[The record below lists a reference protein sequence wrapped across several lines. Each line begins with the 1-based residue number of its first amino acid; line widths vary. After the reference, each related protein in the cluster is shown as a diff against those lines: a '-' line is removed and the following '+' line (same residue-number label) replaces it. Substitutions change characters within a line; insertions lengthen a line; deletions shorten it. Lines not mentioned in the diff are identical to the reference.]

1 MKNFNKTVFS
11 VLLLLVA
18 LVFGHNAMAQ
28 WNGSGTQQTPYQITS
43 KADLATLATN
53 VNSGTNYNGTYFLL
67 TTDLTYTYTYAWN
80 STDGNA
86 AENNFIAIGGYG
98 HSFQGHFDGGGHTIS
113 GIRIYKNGTTT
124 SDELQGV
131 FGYLSNGSV
140 RNLTVADA
148 SITGYQQVGGIA
160 GCNSTGTI
168 EDCVVA
174 SNVGIYRVADN
185 ASKHGGIVGANT
197 NGNIRRCTSSA
208 TIRTN
213 PKYANTVSA
222 ICGGIIG
229 YQSQSIASTHYVE
242 NNIALN
248 VVVQSGKSV
257 GGAIIGH
264 RTSGDNLNRLHL
276 TNNYY
281 RNCTI
286 NGSVNAT
293 NVGLGNPAGDIDG
306 ARSVHPLTLGTNIT
320 ATGESVVIGNTTYYA
335 SNTTVTLGHNNS
347 TGYLVT
353 YRLNGDALS
362 GNTFTMPN
370 NDNGTVSATLTP
382 ITYYVHF
389 DKNNDGATGT
399 MSDQQFTY
407 GQAQNLT
414 ANAFSR
420 AYYNFVGWSL
430 TPDGAVAYTDQ
441 QSVSNL
447 TTEDGETVT
456 FYAKWNVIT
465 YNITYNLNGGSV
477 ATANPTT
484 YNVETPT
491 FTLNNPTKPGYT
503 FDGWTGTGL
512 AEPTQTVTIAL
523 GSNGDRSYTANWT
536 PNTYTVHFD
545 ANGGEGSMDDM
556 NFTYDVAQ
564 SLTANAFT
572 REDFSFSGWN
582 TQANGSGTSYT
593 DGQSVSNL
601 TTEPNGTVN
610 LYAQWRL
617 NIWQGSGTENDP
629 YIINSTAGLNL
640 LAYVVNNNIDNNNG
654 FANKYFR
661 QTENLTYNG
670 TTNNYTPIGNNS
682 RYFKGHYDGG
692 GFTISGINVTGSDNY
707 IGVFGYV
714 YYGSVENIVVANST
728 FTGNNRVGGIAGY
741 TYSGSVSNCKVMS
754 DVTIGT
760 PNSSGLYHGGIVG
773 YLAQTELSGCL
784 SMAILTD
791 PNDVGS
797 SYGGIAG
804 LNSNGTINNCIYM
817 GGSVTA
823 HNNAA
828 AIARINGQ
836 SSAFS
841 NNYYF
846 NCTVNGATAGVGV
859 GGADINGAQPA
870 HTITLGEN
878 IAIVGDQTT
887 YSLSGLTAIGTTVLI
902 HTVGSTST
910 IYSGAKQTVTLNYT
924 GEMPEGYSL
933 IYNDGADHPT
943 IGNAFMMP
951 DANVTVSI
959 SNAFPTIPGMGTEDN
974 PFVISSKEQ
983 LNLLAEMVNSGY
995 LFTNKYFKLGAN
1007 INYNPN
1013 ELTNNNYTAIGIT
1026 DSEDSRYCFDGTFD
1040 GDDHIISGIRI
1051 NQLNYPQALFGC
1063 VSSNGTVKNVTLN
1076 DAVITGSYA
1085 VGGIAGANKGT
1096 VENCRVVNAEIT
1108 GNYWVGGI
1116 VGYNDC
1122 VLIEN
1127 CLVLNTSITYSG
1139 TDNHVGGAIIGIQY
1153 TDNFN
1158 NNYYNSCTV
1167 NGVASN
1173 IGCGAGP
1180 DTYGWTFGDI
1190 TTNNGAMPAYALTLG
1205 EHLTTTPAL
1214 NATFNNIDYY
1224 TAGTEVTLGT
1234 NPPAYTITS
1243 ATLTYGGNNYSIVPE
1258 GGVYSFDMPAA
1269 DATVTATM
1277 EVHCDCYQLFTG
1289 YLVEGDYLIV
1299 YDGKAMKNVISNH
1312 AFQYEEVTASND
1324 VITTDDTSIIWRI
1337 VKNNRGRW
1345 TIYNAAIERY
1355 VCCEHSGGPSL
1366 SSNESN
1372 QYAEWCITGSNEF
1385 YNAADY
1391 MKFLCFYNDNI
1402 SGFRVLLAGYGDSR
1416 LSFYKRIATPT
1427 ETYTLNINGY
1437 GNSTTDGWRLI
1448 ASPVSTTP
1456 SEVENMLTNETVAPY
1471 SYDLYR
1477 FNQSA
1482 AAEWENYHQHSS
1494 DFNINPR
1501 QGYLYANSEDVTL
1514 TFTGIPYRGNG
1525 HVVLI
1530 SDYYVSL
1537 SGWNLVGNPFGV
1549 EATIN
1554 KDFYRM
1560 NDEGSEII
1568 PATGNTV
1575 NAMEGIFVQTEDYYE
1590 YMKFTPVSGDAK
1602 GSRGDDASLVINLS
1616 KGNRGSAID
1625 RAIVRFDSE
1634 RTMTKLQIFDGSTKL
1649 YIPQDGT
1656 DYAVACSN
1664 RQGEIPLNFKA
1675 KETGKYTIS
1684 FEGIDLK
1691 NIKLIDVLEGIEIDL
1706 NENPSYTF
1714 IGSPADRQA
1723 RFKIRFE
1730 GSENSDSSDIFAYQ
1744 SGTEIIITGEG
1755 ELQIFDLMGRMVMQK
1770 YVNGIQTI
1778 EKPQTTGVYIFK
1790 LKGKTQK
1797 IIIK

>member
-1 MKNFNKTVFS
+1 MKNYKFFS
-11 VLLLLVA
+11 ALILLVA
-18 LVFGHNAMAQ
+18 LVFGQNAMAQ
-28 WNGSGTQQTPYQITS
+28 WTGAGTQENPYQIKS
-43 KADLATLATN
+43 KEDLNTLATN
-53 VNSGTNYNGTYFLL
+53 VNNGTGYSGTYFLL
-67 TTDLTYTYTYAWN
+67 TTDLTYSYTYAWN
-80 STDGNA
+80 STDYYA
-86 AENNFIAIGGYG
+86 SENNFTAIGAYG
-98 HSFQGHFDGGGHTIS
+98 NSFKGHFDGGGHTIS
-113 GIRIYKNGTTT
+113 GIRIYKSGTTNA
-124 SDELQGV
+124 DQLQGV
-131 FGYLSNGSV
+131 FGNLSGGSV

-148 SITGYQQVGGIA
+148 SITGYQQVGAIA
-160 GCNSTGTI
+160 GCNNGTI

-185 ASKHGGIVGANT
+185 ADKHGGIVGANS
-197 NGNIRRCTSSA
+197 NGNVRRCISSA
-208 TIRTN
+208 TVKSH
-213 PKYANTVSA
+213 PKFANTISA
-222 ICGGIIG
+222 RSGGIIG
-229 YQSQSIASTHYVE
+229 YQSQQYDVPHYVE
-242 NNIALN
+242 DNVALN
-248 VVVQSGKSV
+248 VVVISGQSV

-276 TNNYY
+276 SRNHY

-286 NGSVNAT
+286 NGTVNAT
-293 NVGLGNPAGDIDG
+293 NVGLGNPAGDMDG

-320 ATGESVVIGNTTYYA
+320 ATGESVVIGNTTCYA
-335 SNTTVTLGHNNS
+335 SNTTVTLGYTYSVGHYVSFSYNDGVVHNI
-347 TGYLVT
+347 
-353 YRLNGDALS
+353 D
-362 GNTFTMPN
+362 GNTFQMPAT
-370 NDNGTVSATLTP
+370 DATVSATLTP
-382 ITYYVHF
+382 FTYYVHF
-389 DKNNDGATGT
+389 DKNNDGASGT
-399 MSDQQFTY
+399 MSDMTFTY
-407 GQAQNLT
+407 DQAQNLT
-414 ANAFSR
+414 ANAFTLTDYDF
-420 AYYNFVGWSL
+420 AGWST
-430 TPDGAVAYTDQ
+430 TPNGVVEYTDQ
-441 QSVSNL
+441 QSVTNL
-447 TTEDGETVT
+447 TAEDGQTVSL
-456 FYAKWNVIT
+456 YAKW
-465 YNITYNLNGGSV
+465 
-477 ATANPTT
+477 
-484 YNVETPT
+484 
-491 FTLNNPTKPGYT
+491 
-503 FDGWTGTGL
+503 
-512 AEPTQTVTIAL
+512 
-523 GSNGDRSYTANWT
+523 
-536 PNTYTVHFD
+536 
-545 ANGGEGSMDDM
+545 
-556 NFTYDVAQ
+556 
-564 SLTANAFT
+564 
-572 REDFSFSGWN
+572 
-582 TQANGSGTSYT
+582 
-593 DGQSVSNL
+593 
-601 TTEPNGTVN
+601 
-610 LYAQWRL
+610 RL
-617 NIWQGSGTENDP
+617 KLWQGSGTENDP
-629 YIINSTAGLNL
+629 YIINSTAALDL

-728 FTGNNRVGGIAGY
+728 FTGHNYVGGIAGY
-741 TYSGSVSNCKVMS
+741 TLKGSISNCKVMGN
-754 DVTIGT
+754 VTIGT
-760 PNSSGLYHGGIVG
+760 PTSSSSYHGGIVG
-773 YLAQTELSGCL
+773 YLIETELTGCL
-784 SMAILTD
+784 SMATLTD

-804 LNSNGTINNCIYM
+804 TNNNGTINNCIYM

-823 HNNAA
+823 HSNAT

-836 SSAFS
+836 SSVFS
-841 NNYYF
+841 NNYYY

-887 YSLSGLTAIGTTVLI
+887 YNVSGLTAIGTTVLI
-902 HTVGSTST
+902 HTVGNTST

-924 GEMPEGYSL
+924 GTMPEGYSL
-933 IYNDGADHPT
+933 VYNDGADHPT
-943 IGNAFMMP
+943 IGNAFVMP
-951 DANVTVSI
+951 DADITVGI
-959 SNAFPTIPGMGTEDN
+959 SNAVTTIPGMGTEND
-974 PFVISSKEQ
+974 PFIISNTNQ

-1013 ELTNNNYTAIGIT
+1013 ELTNGGNYTAIGIT

-1040 GDDHIISGIRI
+1040 GDGHIISGIRI

-1076 DAVITGSYA
+1076 DAVITGSSA

-1096 VENCRVVNAEIT
+1096 VENCRVINSNIT

-1116 VGYNDC
+1116 TGYSSG
-1122 VLIEN
+1122 VITKN
-1127 CLVLNTSITYSG
+1127 CLVLNTSIVYND
-1139 TDNHVGGAIIGIQY
+1139 TDQPMGGAVIGVQQTGDIR
-1153 TDNFN
+1153 
-1158 NNYYNSCTV
+1158 NNYYHNCTV
-1167 NGVASN
+1167 NGAAIN
-1173 IGCGAGP
+1173 IGCGVGYDAN
-1180 DTYGWTFGDI
+1180 YGLTIGDI
-1190 TTNNGAMPAYALTLG
+1190 TSDNAAVQAYALTLG
-1205 EHLTTTPAL
+1205 EHLTATPAL

-1243 ATLTYGGNNYSIVPE
+1243 ATLTYGGNNYNIASV
-1258 GGVYSFDMPAA
+1258 GGVYSFTMPAA
-1269 DATVTATM
+1269 DATVTATV

-1289 YLVEGDYLIV
+1289 DLVEGDYLIV

-1525 HVVLI
+1525 YVVLI

-1616 KGNRGSAID
+1616 KGNRGSVID
-1625 RAIVRFDSE
+1625 RAIVRLSGE
-1634 RTMTKLQIFDGSTKL
+1634 STLPKLQIFDGSTKL
-1649 YIPQDGT
+1649 YIPQDFK
-1656 DYAVACSN
+1656 DYAIVSSN
-1664 RQGEIPLNFKA
+1664 RQGEIPLYFKA
-1675 KETGKYTIS
+1675 NETGTYTIAVETMCTS
-1684 FEGIDLK
+1684 SLHGV
-1691 NIKLIDVLEGIEIDL
+1691 KLIDILEGKEIDL
-1706 NENPSYTF
+1706 SETPSYTF

-1723 RFKIRFE
+1723 RFIIRFE
-1730 GSENSDSSDIFAYQ
+1730 NSENSEIFAYQ
-1744 SGTEIIITGEG
+1744 NGSDIIVSGEG
-1755 ELQIFDLMGRMVMQK
+1755 ELQIFDVMGRMVMQK
-1770 YVNGIQTI
+1770 HIDGVETLH
-1778 EKPQTTGVYIFK
+1778 EMSHTTGVYIMK
-1790 LKGKTQK
+1790 LNEKTQK
-1797 IIIK
+1797 IVIK